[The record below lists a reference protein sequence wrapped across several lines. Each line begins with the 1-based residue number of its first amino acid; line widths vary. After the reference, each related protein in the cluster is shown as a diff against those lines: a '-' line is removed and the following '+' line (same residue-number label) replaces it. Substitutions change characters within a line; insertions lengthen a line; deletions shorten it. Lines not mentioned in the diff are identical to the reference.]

1 MWSVILLQK
10 LHTWVNVSWLPRSVP
25 KWLTCWMVL
34 CSVPIPRDSTLPCPA
49 APSLC
54 THALVTHAWVG
65 KALAN
70 RVHGHSCRAGY
81 CMSDPHGR
89 VSVYARDFT
98 PVCVQMLVSW
108 LCPMNT
114 HDHWRGRRCAA
125 DKGALSGPG
134 PMLTWPGPGLR
145 PAAWLAGP

>member
-65 KALAN
+65 EALAN

-81 CMSDPHGR
+81 CMSDPRGR

-145 PAAWLAGP
+145 PATWLAGP